1 MLTIVIVEDESIER
15 EALRFII
22 NKGIEH
28 GVELLEAATG
38 SEAIRL
44 IDNTHID
51 LMLLDINIPHPNGIE
66 VLKYLRSKTNNTK
79 VIVTTAIDDFDI
91 ARNMI
96 GLKVEEYLLKPIRS
110 QVLIDH
116 IKVCLNYDHEKYKK
130 NKELYDKLIA
140 MLENGLCAEWLQTV
154 RDYINNI
161 YSQQES
167 IHHDKVSE
175 FADIIKQIMERRG
188 WHIEHLNKQLE
199 QLKSLSFSRS
209 NYYKVLMMALN
220 ISNSLFDEAH
230 SQLSQVQD
238 PMQKAFNYIERNL
251 GKNLS
256 LEEVSEKAHIAPSY
270 LSRLF
275 KKNAG
280 INFVSYLRK
289 RRIEIAKNLLDF
301 SDMPIANIALELSY
315 NDPNYFGRAFK
326 EETGLTPSEYRSKT
340 KI

>member
-1 MLTIVIVEDESIER
+1 MFTIVIVEDESIER

-28 GVELLEAATG
+28 GVELLEASTG

-44 IDNTHID
+44 IDKTHID

-66 VLKYLRSKTNNTK
+66 VLKYLRSKTTHTK

-116 IKVCLNYDHEKYKK
+116 IKFCLNYNHEKYQK
-130 NKELYDKLIA
+130 NKELSDNLVS
-140 MLENGLCAEWLQTV
+140 MLEAGLYAEWMQAIREYV
-154 RDYINNI
+154 NNI
-161 YSQQES
+161 YSQGES
-167 IHHDKVSE
+167 LHHEKVCE

-188 WHIEHLNKQLE
+188 WHAEHLKKQIV
-199 QLKSLSFSRS
+199 QLKTLSVSRS
-209 NYYKVLMMALN
+209 TYYKVLMMILN
-220 ISNSLFDEAH
+220 ISNTLFDEAH
-230 SQLSQVQD
+230 GHLSQSQE

-251 GKNLS
+251 AKNLS
-256 LEEVSEKAHIAPSY
+256 LEEVAGKAHVAPSY

-289 RRIEIAKNLLDF
+289 RRMEIAKNLLDY
-301 SDMPIANIALELSY
+301 SDMSIANIAIELSY

-326 EETGLTPSEYRSKT
+326 EETGLTPSEYRSGLRG
-340 KI
+340 